1 MICKAVLFDVIG
13 TTVKEKDPETINRC
27 FLKAFTDNKVIAD
40 RETLKANRGKDKLA
54 VINLILDNTQ
64 QDTSLSN
71 SIYNSFAKNV
81 ENEVE
86 NFYPATDAGE
96 IFNYLRQRSI
106 KIGLGTGL
114 SRDLFEK
121 ILAHVKWDESLFDY
135 IGISTEIGKS
145 RPHPDMIHDF
155 MHTLKITDP
164 TQVFKI
170 GDTVAD
176 IQEGKNAKVITGV
189 ILAGTQ
195 TKEELQKEN
204 PDFIFNSLSE
214 IKSIIRQS
222 SNAE

>member
-40 RETLKANRGKDKLA
+40 RETLKVNRGKDKLA
-54 VINLILDNTQ
+54 VIHLILDNTQ

-86 NFYPATDAGE
+86 NFYLATDAGE

-106 KIGLGTGL
+106 KIGMGTGL

-121 ILAHVKWDESLFDY
+121 ILAHVKWNKNLFDY
-135 IGISTEIGKS
+135 IGISSEIGKS
-145 RPHPDMIHDF
+145 RPNPDMIFDF
-155 MHTLKITDP
+155 MHTLKITEP
-164 TQVFKI
+164 KQVLKV

-176 IQEGKNAKVITGV
+176 IQEGKNAKVISAV

-195 TKEELQKEN
+195 TKEELEKEN

-222 SNAE
+222 CNAE